1 MKKNVK
7 LQEAIAAKKKAN
19 ELEDET
25 ENTLDIGDTI
35 PHITELD
42 LEKQYEMCKYLREIH
57 DVLKHGVTKVKKSEA
72 ILPQSRPQ
80 GIFSDRSI
88 LRVLLAA
95 AELFGLFG
103 HQKDRR
109 NVLVLMCDVAT
120 RLGVPEFYH
129 LAAGDLLKMEAG
141 QLSTSNLG
149 KMLKWAKLNPDSLE
163 SFHVPLGVSYMSFY
177 NGDVKMAEAY
187 ASDLLAILPKA
198 KPSSTIPYLDRM
210 ISSELNLLLSKCRG
224 APGSHVVLGAT
235 SKVEQNG
242 PLDFALWAYKDT
254 YLARSRLDQQCPDA
268 QLSMN
273 SIHIRARSERL
284 YFDSLRELLSIYRQR
299 MLGREMRLYAKI
311 KLELS
316 QCAGLPFRYK
326 TKLTAKY
333 DDDKK
338 CGKNIIHFISGL
350 LRVC

>member
-1 MKKNVK
+1 MKKNAK
-7 LQEAIAAKKKAN
+7 LQEEIAAKKKAN
-19 ELEDET
+19 QLEDGT
-25 ENTLDIGDTI
+25 ENALDIGDTI

-57 DVLKHGVTKVKKSEA
+57 EVLKQGVTKVKKSEA

-95 AELFGLFG
+95 AELLGLFG

-109 NVLVLMCDVAT
+109 NVLVLMCDVAM

-141 QLSTSNLG
+141 QLSMSNLG
-149 KMLKWAKLNPDSLE
+149 KMLEWAKSNPDSLE
-163 SFHVPLGVSYMSFY
+163 SFHVPLGVAYMSFY
-177 NGDVKMAEAY
+177 NGDVKAAAAY
-187 ASDLLAILPKA
+187 ANDLLAILPKA

-210 ISSELNLLLSKCRG
+210 ISSELNQLLSKCRG
-224 APGSHVVLGAT
+224 APGSHVLPGAT

-254 YLARSRLDQQCPDA
+254 YLARCKLDQQCPDA

-273 SIHIRARSERL
+273 SIHIRARAERL
-284 YFDSLRELLSIYRQR
+284 YYNSLRELLSIYRQR

-316 QCAGLPFRYK
+316 QSAGLPFRYIT
-326 TKLTAKY
+326 TKC
-333 DDDKK
+333 D
-338 CGKNIIHFISGL
+338 
-350 LRVC
+350 